1 MRDRSFGVA
10 QLLPLVLP
18 WRQVAVAVPLSGD
31 SFQAKEIHTIPTPG
45 VRSWTSGIAV
55 THNGTSLLVSSG
67 SHGGP
72 HAIYAFSVANGS
84 RLLTIG
90 EKPGTG
96 KLQFNQP
103 HQVHIASDGFVF
115 VADFSNDRVQVL
127 TPRLA
132 FHGYYGESILKRPIG
147 VCANDSI
154 VAVAEHADSRVA
166 IFNRIS
172 GRFLHY
178 IGSAG
183 SGNGQ
188 LKNPRGLCFL
198 PGDRQ
203 IAVVDDS
210 NARVSVFDV
219 NGTWIRHVGVGV
231 LKAPTDVACSAF
243 DELVVADTGNS
254 KLRLFSA
261 STGALLPKSF
271 DTGGK
276 FTGVAIHGNCVFA
289 QDEDDEKCVVFS

>member
-1 MRDRSFGVA
+1 M
-10 QLLPLVLP
+10 
-18 WRQVAVAVPLSGD
+18 
-31 SFQAKEIHTIPTPG
+31 
-45 VRSWTSGIAV
+45 

-67 SHGGP
+67 PHGGP
-72 HAIYAFSVANGS
+72 HAIHAFSVANGS

-90 EKPGTG
+90 EKSGAGT
-96 KLQFNQP
+96 LQFNQP

-115 VADFSNDRVQVL
+115 VADFGNDRVQVL

-132 FHGYYGESILKRPIG
+132 FHGYYGDLERPVG
-147 VCANDSI
+147 VVANADI
-154 VAVAEHADSRVA
+154 VVVTEHGAH
-166 IFNRIS
+166 RIS
-172 GRFLHY
+172 VFSRSSGSLLRR
-178 IGSAG
+178 IGSGG

-188 LKNPRGLCFL
+188 LKSPRGLCFL
-198 PGDRQ
+198 PGGRR
-203 IAVVDDS
+203 IAVADDV
-210 NARVSVFDV
+210 NDRVSVFDV
-219 NGTWIRHVGVGV
+219 SGTWIRHVGVGV

-254 KLRLFSA
+254 RLRLFTA

-276 FTGVAIHGNCVFA
+276 FTGVAIHGNCVIA